1 MKNRITA
8 PSHELASSVMCFIGS
23 FISISVAV
31 ILWIRDGVFWSV
43 PIIMTV
49 LSVLFIIIGFL
60 DFNRSAFYVSYDD
73 KTKIVCRDGRLF
85 GFHHEVKVKD
95 IIDIFSFETH
105 RIHRSK
111 YAEPIEITRK
121 YLIIVDTQSYGK
133 VGVGRHSF
141 IIFDDTEKNRAFLKQ
156 FWTKSIKHAKSKD
169 IAKYIRKKPN

>member
-1 MKNRITA
+1 MKNRIRA
-8 PSHELASSVMCFIGS
+8 SSHGLAGSVMCFIGS

-49 LSVLFIIIGFL
+49 LSAFFIIIGFL

-85 GFHHEVKVKD
+85 GFHHEVKVND
-95 IIDIFSFETH
+95 IIDVFSFETH
-105 RIHRSK
+105 EIHKPK

-133 VGVGRHSF
+133 AGTGKHSF
-141 IIFDDTEKNRAFLKQ
+141 IMFDDTEKTERF
-156 FWTKSIKHAKSKD
+156 
-169 IAKYIRKKPN
+169 